1 MKMQLTALAILL
13 LAAPAVAQPFILKL
27 EPQRQQQPSPSPSPV
42 APPLADAS
50 PEAGQPQDQ
59 QPAATGD
66 TANRA
71 GSNGAGAPQDGAAPQ
86 PTPR

>member
-1 MKMQLTALAILL
+1 MKMQLTGLAILL

-27 EPQRQQQPSPSPSPV
+27 EPERQQQPSPSPSPV
-42 APPLADAS
+42 APPQADAS
-50 PEAGQPQDQ
+50 PGAGQPRDE

-66 TANRA
+66 TANRV
-71 GSNGAGAPQDGAAPQ
+71 GSNGASAPQDGAAPQ

>member
-1 MKMQLTALAILL
+1 MKAQLTALAILL

-27 EPQRQQQPSPSPSPV
+27 EPERQQQPSPSPV
-42 APPLADAS
+42 APPQADAS
-50 PEAGQPQDQ
+50 PGAGQPQDE

-66 TANRA
+66 TANGV
-71 GSNGAGAPQDGAAPQ
+71 GSNGASAPQDGAAPQ